1 MISSNPH
8 YIAGRKKFEA
18 QDFHGALEDYNR
30 CIEAE
35 ENPNV
40 YSERGVVF
48 FYLKE
53 LDKSLADM
61 NHAADLEPENP
72 YRYSSRA
79 YIKDAMG
86 DLEGAI
92 KDYEKAV
99 ELDPEDSIAYNNLG
113 LLQEKLGYKQKAQKN
128 FKRADELAD
137 VDELLQQIRKEQKD
151 QARTE
156 ANTKS
161 KHLVPDQDN
170 TDADRNERKI
180 LAILRETFTTRS
192 GFKEYLRFIQ
202 NGFKS

>member
-1 MISSNPH
+1 MISSNPN

-18 QDFHGALEDYNR
+18 QDFEGALADYNR
-30 CIEAE
+30 CIAEE

-40 YSERGVVF
+40 YSERGVVY
-48 FYLKE
+48 FYLKQ

-61 NHAADLEPENP
+61 DHAADLEPENP

-92 KDYEKAV
+92 QDYEKAV

-113 LLQEKLGYKQKAQKN
+113 LLQEKLGYKTKAQHN

-137 VDELLQQIRKEQKD
+137 VDELLQKIREEQKD
-151 QARTE
+151 EVKME

-161 KHLVPDQDN
+161 KHLVPVQEDL
-170 TDADRNERKI
+170 DAKRNERKI